1 MASELGRQEVET
13 AAQRQRRTG
22 DFDLNGVP
30 DHLEGP
36 SKGDTAAAEFK
47 ARYLAEIRAANAAA
61 EQQWKDQRAVELAT
75 RQGRFAEAALEEDR
89 FRSAGVALAEASA
102 VAKHY
107 AGHSDVYKDVT
118 ESYAQERPRELQDL
132 VDEREMKRVRIA
144 DALANLQSAGA
155 EAEMDADYDVHTE
168 AARKELEEAQQP
180 LEWEQDP
187 NSLRSQVRADWQE
200 LRNREQAIMDAQTS
214 VGMASD
220 QEEVAN
226 YTPEQQEEYGTSTTM
241 TPAEAAASRE
251 EAEAALAAAERSQQD
266 FLERKGIR
274 LPAPEVDE
282 ELEKSVGELEQQWA
296 EQRIEAKEISKA
308 AEYEAMQADPEHQA
322 ALEEHLQ
329 EELQRTLDRRQQLA
343 EEVAAKSDQINQVV
357 DQLHDPKADE
367 SEVARAYEA
376 AAKEYAQATQAEREF
391 EAQPSR
397 DLDVVADYRELQRI
411 EQRLIDEAKAAERAR
426 AEGLDE
432 KVALTHSNNANVASL
447 EREDFLKERGISP
460 DTPMPESTRNE
471 IERPLPDEKVQA
483 LMSGAVKPSKAKSEE
498 QEAEVEETARQAL
511 AARAA
516 QDMARPDNQVRD
528 QSAFADVQDKSKL
541 MPPEVA
547 SHWKQDGN
555 KFRDQDDPKK
565 VAFVDKGNRLQTIR
579 TFDDR
584 AVEDMIAVA
593 DARGWTEVKVS
604 GDEAFRRKAW
614 IEAAARGLEVKGYQ
628 PTEQDKAR
636 AEDLGKRTGR
646 ANTIEKNETLEAYR
660 AARDGSPK
668 DKAAAAKKH
677 PELTKAFA
685 LEAASRSFAKQR
697 LNKDDQERFVDRTR
711 ENIER
716 DLAQGKQIPEVRRR
730 MEQERRQDRGQER

>member
-36 SKGDTAAAEFK
+36 SKGDAAAAEFK
-47 ARYLAEIRAANAAA
+47 ARQLAEIRAANAAA
-61 EQQWKDQRAVELAT
+61 EQQWKDQRAIELAT
-75 RQGRFAEAALEEDR
+75 RQGRFAEAALDEDR

-107 AGHSDVYKDVT
+107 AGHRDVYKDVA
-118 ESYAQERPRELQDL
+118 ESYAEERPRELQDL

-144 DALANLQSAGA
+144 DAFANLQSAA
-155 EAEMDADYDVHTE
+155 SESETDADYNASTA
-168 AARKELEEAQQP
+168 AARAELEEAQRP

-187 NSLRSQVRADWQE
+187 DTLRSQVRADWQE
-200 LRNREQAIMDAQTS
+200 LRDREKAISDAQIS
-214 VGMASD
+214 VGMAVD

-226 YTPEQQEEYGTSTTM
+226 YTPEQQEEYRTSTTM
-241 TPAEAAASRE
+241 TPAEAAASRK
-251 EAEAALAAAERSQQD
+251 EAEAELAAAERSQQD
-266 FLERKGIR
+266 FLERKGIT

-296 EQRIEAKEISKA
+296 AEKTAVAARDTEGEAHKL
-308 AEYEAMQADPEHQA
+308 AEARTTG
-322 ALEEHLQ
+322 LR
-329 EELQRTLDRRQQLA
+329 EELQHTLDRRQLLA
-343 EEVAAKSDQINQVV
+343 EDVAAKSDQINQVV

-367 SEVARAYEA
+367 AQVVRDYEA
-376 AAKEYAQATQAEREF
+376 AAKAYAEATQAQRDF
-391 EAQPSR
+391 EAQPGR
-397 DLDVVADYRELQRI
+397 DPEVVGDYRRLQELEKTIAVAESEAALAQAAGDGRSDVTM
-411 EQRLIDEAKAAERAR
+411 QVAADEARHK
-426 AEGLDE
+426 
-432 KVALTHSNNANVASL
+432 
-447 EREDFLKERGISP
+447 REMFLKERGISP
-460 DTPMPESTRNE
+460 DTPMPETTRNQ
-471 IERPLPDEKVQA
+471 IERPLPEDKVQA
-483 LMSGAVKPSKAKSEE
+483 LMSSATTASKQKEDE
-498 QEAEVEETARQAL
+498 REAEAADSTRQAATART
-511 AARAA
+511 AADMGRA
-516 QDMARPDNQVRD
+516 DNQVRD
-528 QSAFADVQDKSKL
+528 QSAFADAQDKSKL
-541 MPPEVA
+541 MPPDVA
-547 SHWKQDGN
+547 AHWKQDGN

-593 DARGWTEVKVS
+593 DARGWTEVKVG

-614 IEAAARGLEVKGYQ
+614 IEAAARGLEVKGYE

-646 ANTIEKNETLEAYR
+646 TNTIEKNETLEAYR
-660 AARDGSPK
+660 ESRDGNSK

-697 LNKDDQERFVDRTR
+697 LDKADQDSFVTRTR

-730 MEQERRQDRGQER
+730 MEQERRQDRGQVR